1 MTQPT
6 LETDYLVIGAGA
18 MAMAFVDTLLT
29 EDPAATVLM
38 VDRQHRPGGH
48 WNDAYPFVRLHQPSQ
63 WYGVASR
70 ELSHGAK
77 DENGFN
83 VGLYGLASG
92 AEVLAYFD
100 RVMQERFL
108 TSGRVQWLPMTEHS
122 VSADGGH
129 RVTSLTSGSGQA
141 ITVRRKVVDA
151 THART
156 TVPSTHPPR
165 YAVAEGVR
173 CVPLNELPRIAR
185 PCAAYTVVGSGKTGM
200 DAILWLLEN
209 GVSPSRIR
217 WVMPRDSWLM
227 NRANLQPGL
236 ENFERSMGTVRDQL
250 QAIVEA
256 RSAADLFARLEAQA
270 LLLRIDPAVQPTTY
284 RCATVSTG
292 ELAQLRRIEDVVR
305 LGRVE
310 RIERDRIVLA
320 QGSVAADPDT
330 LYIDCSATAIVHP
343 PEGLSAFDGGRIN
356 LLMVRTCQPLFSA
369 ALIAYVECHL
379 PDDEQ
384 KDALCNV
391 VPSPEHPVDWL
402 RMWLVNIVNMGRW
415 RQHAGLTA
423 WLTQCRLN
431 AVAVYMRGVKPE
443 DTGKI
448 DLAKAVGATAA
459 AAGPRLPSLIAE
471 MSRQAQEA

>member
-18 MAMAFVDTLLT
+18 VAMAFVDTLLS

-38 VDRQHRPGGH
+38 VDRHHRPGGH

-100 RVMQERFL
+100 QVMQQRFL
-108 TSGRVQWLPMTEHS
+108 PSSRVRWLPMSEHS
-122 VSADGGH
+122 EAADGSH
-129 RVTSLTSGSGQA
+129 RVTSLTSGLVQA

-173 CVPLNELPRIAR
+173 CLPLNALPQIAR
-185 PCAAYTVVGSGKTGM
+185 PYAAYTVVGSGKTGM

-209 GVSPSRIR
+209 GVSSSRIR
-217 WVMPRDSWLM
+217 WIMPRDAWLM
-227 NRANLQPGL
+227 NRANVQPGL
-236 ENFERSMGTVRDQL
+236 ENFERSMSTQRDQL
-250 QAIVEA
+250 QAIVES
-256 RSAADLFARLEAQA
+256 RSTADLFVRLEAQA
-270 LLLRIDPAVQPTTY
+270 LLMRIDPTVQPTTY

-292 ELAQLRRIEDVVR
+292 ELAQLRRIEHVVR
-305 LGRVE
+305 LGRLQ
-310 RIERDRIVLA
+310 RIAPDRVVLA

-330 LYIDCSATAIVHP
+330 LYIDCSATAIVQP
-343 PEGLSAFDGGRIN
+343 PAGLSVFDGGRIN
-356 LLMVRTCQPLFSA
+356 LAMVRTCQPLFSA

-379 PDDEQ
+379 PDDAQ
-384 KDALCNV
+384 KNALCNV

-402 RMWLVNIVNMGRW
+402 RMWLVNIVNMSRW
-415 RQHAGLTA
+415 RQHAGLSA
-423 WLTQCRLN
+423 WLKQCRLN
-431 AVAVYMRGVKPE
+431 AVAVYMRGVQPE
-443 DTGKI
+443 DTDRI
-448 DLAKAVGATAA
+448 ALAQSVGAA
-459 AAGPRLPSLIAE
+459 AAAAASRLPGLIAE
-471 MSRQAQEA
+471 MSRQEEMA